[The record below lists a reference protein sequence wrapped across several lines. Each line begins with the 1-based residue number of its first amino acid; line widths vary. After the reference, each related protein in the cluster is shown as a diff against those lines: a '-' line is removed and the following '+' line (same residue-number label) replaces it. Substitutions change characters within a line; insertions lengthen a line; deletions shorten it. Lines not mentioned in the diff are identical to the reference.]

1 MLKDIPQLTYGDK
14 RFVVDKFSGWEQV
27 SFRIDRLVDCI
38 KITYFMNI
46 YFSGQILKIERI
58 AYIDIDEKKSW
69 FKNNYT
75 PEYKFY
81 MDAFKNGVYDVFE
94 KSGYKSSESTDIIPD
109 IIRWFAEN
117 TNTDYALIG
126 LKEDI
131 KYCLEFIDK
140 YYPKKK

>member
-58 AYIDIDEKKSW
+58 AYSDIDEKKSW

-75 PEYKFY
+75 PEYKF
-81 MDAFKNGVYDVFE
+81 
-94 KSGYKSSESTDIIPD
+94 
-109 IIRWFAEN
+109 
-117 TNTDYALIG
+117 
-126 LKEDI
+126 
-131 KYCLEFIDK
+131 
-140 YYPKKK
+140 